1 MLKHKVMGSLMHCPN
16 RKLRHPN
23 IVCLMA
29 FAKDDRFYYFVTSYV
44 SGGNLD
50 DFIFVK
56 VRYVA

>member
-1 MLKHKVMGSLMHCPN
+1 MHCRN

-29 FAKDDRFYYFVTSYV
+29 FLKDDRFYYFVTSYV

-56 VRYVA
+56 VGYVAKAYVM